1 MPKES
6 ALARLPLGV
15 KFAIVSAA
23 AVALGVAYYLVF
35 YTEVQAAIESAQGR
49 ERDLRDDLGKAKKS
63 VAVYQTDL
71 AELHQREQ
79 RQTEIEKVLPSE
91 SQYPSFLSSL
101 QAVANVSSVNLVA
114 WAPQPEHSEEFYAR
128 VPMRLE
134 LSGRFHQVVKF
145 FHGVGQLDRIINMEN
160 ISITEP
166 KIQGDDVVVKVEVL
180 ATAFRSVSDNAA
192 SGDKTKAR
200 TAATSAASGGGN
212 R

>member
-1 MPKES
+1 MAKES
-6 ALARLPLGV
+6 ALARLPLGA
-15 KFAIVSAA
+15 KLAIISAA
-23 AVALGVAYYLVF
+23 AVSLGVGYYFVF
-35 YTEVQAAIESAQGR
+35 YTEVQAAIESAERR
-49 ERDLRDDLGKAKKS
+49 ERDLRDELAKAKKA
-63 VAVYQTDL
+63 VAAYQADL

-79 RQTEIEKVLPSE
+79 RQTEIEKVLPTE

-134 LSGRFHQVVKF
+134 LSGRFHQVAKF

-160 ISITEP
+160 ISITDP
-166 KIQGDDVVVKVEVL
+166 KMVGDDVLVKVEVL
-180 ATAFRSVSDNAA
+180 ATAFRSVADHAPPS
-192 SGDKTKAR
+192 DKTKAR
-200 TAATSAASGGGN
+200 SAASPTPSNGGK